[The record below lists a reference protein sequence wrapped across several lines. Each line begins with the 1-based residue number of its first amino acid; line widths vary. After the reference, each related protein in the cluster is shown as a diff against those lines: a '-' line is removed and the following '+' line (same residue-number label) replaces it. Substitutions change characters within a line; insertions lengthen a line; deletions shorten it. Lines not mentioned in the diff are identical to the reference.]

1 MPKLLEVIIKKN
13 LGLFGDIGTFS
24 FYGNKT
30 ISTGEGGMI
39 IFKNKKNTF
48 QRAKLIKNHGMS
60 DEKRYF
66 HLHFGSNFRMT
77 NIQAAIG
84 LAQLEKF
91 NIIIEKKQIE

>member
-1 MPKLLEVIIKKN
+1 MKGK
-13 LGLFGDIGTFS
+13 
-24 FYGNKT
+24 
-30 ISTGEGGMI
+30 
-39 IFKNKKNTF
+39 
-48 QRAKLIKNHGMS
+48 RAKLIKNHGMS

-91 NIIIEKKQIE
+91 NIIIRKKK